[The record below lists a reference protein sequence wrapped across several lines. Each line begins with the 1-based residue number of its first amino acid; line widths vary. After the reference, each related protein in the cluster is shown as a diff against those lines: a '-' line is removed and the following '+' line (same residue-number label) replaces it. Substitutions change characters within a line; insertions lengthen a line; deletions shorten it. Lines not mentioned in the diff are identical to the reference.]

1 MDTKAMFKIGYGL
14 YVLTAREGDKD
25 NGCIVNT
32 FQQVTSDPLRVSVCV
47 NKANHTCGM
56 IARTGVFNVSVIA
69 ESASFDLFRRFGFQ
83 SGATVDKFADF
94 PAPRLANGVRA
105 VDRNTNA
112 VISAKVFQ
120 TIDLGT
126 HLLFLADVTDALVSS
141 DEETAT
147 YSYYQRAI
155 KPKPQ
160 PATAAPKRGWRCVI
174 CGYFYEGEELP
185 KDFICPICKHPA
197 SDFER
202 VG

>member
-1 MDTKAMFKIGYGL
+1 M
-14 YVLTAREGDKD
+14 
-25 NGCIVNT
+25 
-32 FQQVTSDPLRVSVCV
+32 
-47 NKANHTCGM
+47 
-56 IARTGVFNVSVIA
+56 
-69 ESASFDLFRRFGFQ
+69 
-83 SGATVDKFADF
+83 
-94 PAPRLANGVRA
+94 
-105 VDRNTNA
+105 
-112 VISAKVFQ
+112 FQ

-160 PATAAPKRGWRCVI
+160 PATAAPKRGWRCII

>member
-32 FQQVTSDPLRVSVCV
+32 FQQVTSDPLRVCVAV

>member
-14 YVLTAREGDKD
+14 YVLTAREGEKD

-32 FQQVTSDPLRVSVCV
+32 FQQVTDDPLRVCVAV

-69 ESASFDLFRRFGFQ
+69 
-83 SGATVDKFADF
+83 
-94 PAPRLANGVRA
+94 
-105 VDRNTNA
+105 
-112 VISAKVFQ
+112 
-120 TIDLGT
+120 
-126 HLLFLADVTDALVSS
+126 
-141 DEETAT
+141 EETAT

-160 PATAAPKRGWRCVI
+160 PATAAPKRGWRCII